1 MKLHKA
7 RTKVGKR
14 VCGAVGWTS
23 LIWLI
28 GLAGSMERETIG
40 LLAGIVLAPV
50 LVFGLAWGAWAA
62 GAMDE
67 HKKAPRPAATET
79 RHTSKCSTKL
89 YK

>member
-7 RTKVGKR
+7 RTKAGKR
-14 VCGAVGWTS
+14 VCGAVAWTS
-23 LIWLI
+23 FVGIYLLSGVLEEYIWL
-28 GLAGSMERETIG
+28 LS
-40 LLAGIVLAPV
+40 LVPV

-79 RHTSKCSTKL
+79 RHTNKYPTKL